1 MNIKGISAMPDDT
14 ASLLSQSPVFQGL
27 PESQIQALARIAEPI
42 TYRAG
47 DLIFSEGDDAAGFF
61 LVVSGQV
68 KIYKLSFEGKEQVLH
83 FVGPGE
89 IFAEVPVYS
98 GGAYPANADA
108 LRETRTLFFPRRAIR
123 RLLANDPNLAMIML
137 ADLSRRL
144 RQLTKLVESLSLKES
159 PARLAAYLLHAS
171 EELTHADQV
180 ELDVTKGQL
189 ATLLGTTPET
199 LSRTLKKMSETGLI
213 EVQGRTIKLL
223 NKAGLEQMATS

>member
-1 MNIKGISAMPDDT
+1 MSDEVS
-14 ASLLSQSPVFQGL
+14 SLLSQFPVFQGL
-27 PESQIQALARIAEPI
+27 PQAQIQALARIAEPI
-42 TYRAG
+42 TYHPG
-47 DLIFSEGDDAAGFF
+47 GLIFSEADEAAGFF

-68 KIYKLSFEGKEQVLH
+68 KIYKMSLEGKEQVLH

-89 IFAEVPVYS
+89 IFAEVPVFS
-98 GGAYPANADA
+98 GGAYPANAEA
-108 LRETRTLFFPRRAIR
+108 LRESRTLFFPRQAIR
-123 RLLANDPNLAMIML
+123 QLLANDPNLAMNML

-171 EELTHADQV
+171 KELTHADQV

-199 LSRTLKKMSETGLI
+199 LSRALKKMSENGQI
-213 EVQGRTIKLL
+213 DVQGRVIRLL
-223 NKAGLEQMATS
+223 DKPSLERMAEG